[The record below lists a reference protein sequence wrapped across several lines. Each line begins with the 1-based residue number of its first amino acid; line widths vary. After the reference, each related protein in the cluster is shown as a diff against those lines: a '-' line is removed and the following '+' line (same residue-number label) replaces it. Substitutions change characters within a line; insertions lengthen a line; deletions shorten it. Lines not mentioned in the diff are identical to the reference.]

1 MVAGASSVRR
11 SSSLTV
17 EWCKPT
23 NLAISLLC
31 EQIGVSASGFHQWKQ
46 RNASKEPSKAGRR
59 TMSND
64 ALLAHIKAIHVQ
76 VKGE

>member
-1 MVAGASSVRR
+1 M
-11 SSSLTV
+11 
-17 EWCKPT
+17 
-23 NLAISLLC
+23 AISLLC